1 MDVKKFLSLVFL
13 AALPLL
19 SFGQSDTTQ
28 VKVWT
33 LEDCI
38 RYAREKNLNV
48 QSAQVSLSSAES
60 DIKQASAA
68 RLPGLSASISQ
79 GLTHARRDIESNES
93 AYAYSANAQLSASMT
108 LYNGGKLNNT
118 LTQKKTDAQA
128 RAYDVARTRNDI
140 EISVTQAYLQV
151 LYARESVGINQ
162 KTVESSLSQVEQAK
176 ELYEAGSIA
185 LSDYAQMQSQYAS
198 DKYQLVAAQNTLD
211 KSILDLK
218 QLLELEAGYDFRLDF
233 PEISDEQVDEP
244 IPSSLSVYNSALQS
258 MPEVKSAQLG
268 IESAKLG
275 EKIAK
280 ASGIPSLSLSAGI
293 GTGYATTS
301 SDAFARQLDR
311 SLSENVGLSLSIPI
325 FNNRNTR
332 TAVEKA
338 RLESISA
345 DLSLQSVK
353 KDLLS
358 TVESLWQDAVSA
370 QSRYQAA
377 CEQLR
382 SAQISYDLVNQQFA
396 EGMKNTVELLQE
408 KNNYLSAQMEAVQAK
423 YQAVLSIKLLN
434 FYQNKPITL

>member
-48 QSAQVSLSSAES
+48 QSAQVNLSSAES

-162 KTVESSLSQVEQAK
+162 KTVESSLSQVELSK

-311 SLSENVGLSLSIPI
+311 SLSENVGLSLSIPRQRQMCI
-325 FNNRNTR
+325 RD
-332 TAVEKA
+332 
-338 RLESISA
+338 S
-345 DLSLQSVK
+345 
-353 KDLLS
+353 
-358 TVESLWQDAVSA
+358 WQDAVSA